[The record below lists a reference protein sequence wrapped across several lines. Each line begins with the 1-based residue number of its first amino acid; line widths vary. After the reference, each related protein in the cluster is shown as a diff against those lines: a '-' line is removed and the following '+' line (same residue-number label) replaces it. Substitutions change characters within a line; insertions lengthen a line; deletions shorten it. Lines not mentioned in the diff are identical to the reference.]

1 MCGSWNQ
8 PIGLHRKPGN
18 GSVTIFLVSER
29 AALKRGIMAEKNN
42 RKRVILVIVGLA
54 VVLIGYLALRKRPP
68 VVPVVEVMRAD
79 LNASITSNGK
89 VEPISPFVAR
99 AEFPTFVAKV
109 DVTEGQAVR
118 RGEVVLTLDAADVR
132 AQLAQARADL
142 LAAQNDLQNA
152 RAGGPPDQV
161 AQLKGDLAAAHVQV
175 ANLERNEKALEDL
188 VTKQVATRDELA
200 QVQTN
205 LAKARA
211 NLHALE
217 AKKQD
222 LSQRSASIV
231 ESASLRVS
239 QAEDQVR
246 ALEEKV
252 RSATVIA
259 PLDGTLYSLP
269 VKTGDYVNIGEILAE
284 MADLRRVRV
293 RAFVDEPDLGGL
305 EPNQDVE
312 ITWDAK
318 PAQTWTGRTEQ
329 MPKEVVSRG
338 MRSVGEVLCS
348 IDNEKLELL
357 PNVNVEVRI
366 LVKERRGVV
375 VVPREAVGED
385 GGQHYVFVVE
395 DNTVQRRDITVGIAN
410 ASNYEV
416 LAGLTNGD
424 RVALPRNRRLRTGME
439 IRPTEAE

>member
-1 MCGSWNQ
+1 
-8 PIGLHRKPGN
+8 
-18 GSVTIFLVSER
+18 
-29 AALKRGIMAEKNN
+29 MAETKT
-42 RKRVILVIVGLA
+42 RKRVILAVAGLA
-54 VVLIGYLALRKRPP
+54 ILLIAYLALRKRPP
-68 VVPVVEVMRAD
+68 AVPVVEVMRED

-89 VEPISPFVAR
+89 VEPISPFVAH

-109 DVTEGQAVR
+109 SATEGQSVH
-118 RGEVVLTLDAADVR
+118 RGQAVLTLDAADVR

-142 LAAQNDLQNA
+142 LAAQNDLRNA
-152 RAGGPPDQV
+152 QAGGPPDEV
-161 AQLKGDLAAAHVQV
+161 AQLKGDLAAARLQV
-175 ANLERNEKALEDL
+175 ANLERDEEELEAL
-188 VTKQVATRDELA
+188 VAQRVATQDELA
-200 QVQTN
+200 QNRAN

-211 NLHALE
+211 NLQALE
-217 AKKQD
+217 AKKED
-222 LSQRSASIV
+222 LSRRSASIV
-231 ESASLRVS
+231 ESATLRES
-239 QAEDQVR
+239 QARDRVQ

-259 PLDGTLYSLP
+259 PFDGTLYSLP
-269 VKTGDYVNIGEILAE
+269 VKAGDYVKVGDTLAE
-284 MADLRRVRV
+284 MADLRHVRV

-305 EPNQDVE
+305 EPGQSVE

-318 PAQTWTGRTEQ
+318 PGQVWKGQTEQ
-329 MPKEVVSRG
+329 IPKQVVSLG

-348 IDNEKLELL
+348 VDNAKLELL

-366 LVKERRGVV
+366 LVNERRGVV

-395 DNTVQRRDITVGIAN
+395 GNTVQRRNIRVGIAN

-416 LAGLTNGD
+416 LAGLTDGD
-424 RVALPRNRRLRTGME
+424 RVALPRDRRLRSGME

>member
-1 MCGSWNQ
+1 
-8 PIGLHRKPGN
+8 
-18 GSVTIFLVSER
+18 
-29 AALKRGIMAEKNN
+29 MAEKNT
-42 RKRVILVIVGLA
+42 RKRTVLIVAAVA
-54 VVLIGYLALRKRPP
+54 VVLIGYFALRKKPP
-68 VVPVVEVMRAD
+68 AVPVVEVMRSD

-99 AEFPTFVAKV
+99 AEFPTFVDKV
-109 DVTEGQAVR
+109 AATEGQAVR
-118 RGEVVLTLDAADVR
+118 RGELILTLDAADIR

-142 LAAQNDLQNA
+142 LSAQNDLQNA
-152 RAGGPPDQV
+152 RAGGPPEQV
-161 AQLKGDLAAAHVQV
+161 AQLKGDLAAARIQV
-175 ANLERNEKALEDL
+175 TSLERNTKSLEDL
-188 VTKQVATRDELA
+188 VAKQVATQEELA
-200 QVQTN
+200 QARTN

-211 NLHALE
+211 NLEALE
-217 AKKQD
+217 AKKKD
-222 LSQRSASIV
+222 LAQRSASIV
-231 ESASLRVS
+231 ESAGLRVS
-239 QAEDQVR
+239 QSQEQVR

-259 PLDGTLYSLP
+259 PFDGTLYSLP
-269 VKTGDYVNIGEILAE
+269 VKTGDYVQIGQTLAE
-284 MADLRRVRV
+284 MADLRHVRV

-318 PAQTWTGRTEQ
+318 PGQTWTGHTEQ
-329 MPKEVVSRG
+329 IPKQVVSRG

-348 IDNEKLELL
+348 IDNAKLELL

-366 LVKERRGVV
+366 LVNERRGVV

-395 DNTVQRRDITVGIAN
+395 GNRVERRNITVGIAN

-416 LAGLTNGD
+416 LAGLTSGD
-424 RVALPRNRRLRTGME
+424 VVALPRDRRLRTGME

>member
-1 MCGSWNQ
+1 
-8 PIGLHRKPGN
+8 
-18 GSVTIFLVSER
+18 
-29 AALKRGIMAEKNN
+29 MAETKT
-42 RKRVILVIVGLA
+42 RKRVILAVAGLA
-54 VVLIGYLALRKRPP
+54 ILLIAYLALRKRPP
-68 VVPVVEVMRAD
+68 AVPVVEVMRED

-89 VEPISPFVAR
+89 VEPISPFVAH

-109 DVTEGQAVR
+109 SATEGQSVH
-118 RGEVVLTLDAADVR
+118 RGQAVLTLDAADVR

-142 LAAQNDLQNA
+142 LAAQNDLRNA
-152 RAGGPPDQV
+152 QAGGPPDEV
-161 AQLKGDLAAAHVQV
+161 AQLKGDLAAARLQV
-175 ANLERNEKALEDL
+175 ANLERDEEELEAL
-188 VTKQVATRDELA
+188 VAQRVATQDELA
-200 QVQTN
+200 QNRAN

-211 NLHALE
+211 NLQALE
-217 AKKQD
+217 AKKED
-222 LSQRSASIV
+222 LSRRSASIV
-231 ESASLRVS
+231 ESATLGES
-239 QAEDQVR
+239 QARDRVQ

-259 PLDGTLYSLP
+259 PFDGTLYSLP
-269 VKTGDYVNIGEILAE
+269 VKAGDYVKVGDTLAE
-284 MADLRRVRV
+284 MADLRHVRV

-305 EPNQDVE
+305 EPGQSVE

-318 PAQTWTGRTEQ
+318 PGQVWKGQTEQ
-329 MPKEVVSRG
+329 IPKQVVSLG

-348 IDNEKLELL
+348 VDNAKLELL

-366 LVKERRGVV
+366 LVNERRGVV

-395 DNTVQRRDITVGIAN
+395 GNTVQRRNIRVGIAN

-416 LAGLTNGD
+416 LAGLTDGD
-424 RVALPRNRRLRTGME
+424 RVALPRDRRLRSGME

>member
-1 MCGSWNQ
+1 
-8 PIGLHRKPGN
+8 
-18 GSVTIFLVSER
+18 
-29 AALKRGIMAEKNN
+29 MAEKNN
-42 RKRVILVIVGLA
+42 RKRAILVVAGLA

-68 VVPVVEVMRAD
+68 AVPVVEVMRAD
-79 LNASITSNGK
+79 LNASITSNGM

-109 DVTEGQAVR
+109 KATEGQAVR
-118 RGEVVLTLDAADVR
+118 RGEVILTLDAADVR

-152 RAGGPPDQV
+152 RAGGPPEQV
-161 AQLKGDLAAAHVQV
+161 AQRKGDLAAAHVQV

-188 VTKQVATRDELA
+188 VAKQVATRDDLA

-239 QAEDQVR
+239 QAQDQVR

-269 VKTGDYVNIGEILAE
+269 VKTGDYVNIGETLAE
-284 MADLRRVRV
+284 MADLRHVRV

-305 EPNQDVE
+305 EPDQDVE

-318 PAQTWTGRTEQ
+318 PGQTWTGRTEE

-385 GGQHYVFVVE
+385 GGRHYVFVVE
-395 DNTVQRRDITVGIAN
+395 GNTVQRRDITVGIAN

-416 LAGLTNGD
+416 LAGLTSGD
-424 RVALPRNRRLRTGME
+424 RVALPRDRRLRTGME